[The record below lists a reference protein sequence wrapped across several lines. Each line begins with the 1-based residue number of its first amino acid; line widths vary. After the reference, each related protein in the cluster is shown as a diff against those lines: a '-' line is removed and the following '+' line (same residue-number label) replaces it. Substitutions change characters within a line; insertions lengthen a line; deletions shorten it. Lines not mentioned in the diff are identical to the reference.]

1 MKKEIYQKGM
11 LLIGLFF
18 LLDAILSTI
27 NHPVRYSY
35 IYKYL
40 SAVIF
45 LLVSADL
52 LKKKIHWIVAVTAI
66 ILIYIL
72 ELLLKYYFKA

>member
-27 NHPVRYSY
+27 NHPERYSY